1 MHGRYGNPNE
11 VLSEIGGRFR
21 QGTDTIVSPPLICAY
36 FRVKWPHKT
45 AANLAA
51 FANQLGF
58 KSCTE
63 RTAARWLSGE
73 HDVPLT
79 VAFAFALDSVKRMN
93 G

>member
-1 MHGRYGNPNE
+1 MHGRYGNPD
-11 VLSEIGGRFR
+11 VVRTEIQGQFR

-36 FRVKWPHKT
+36 FRVKWPLKT

-51 FANQLGF
+51 FANQLGL

-73 HDVPLT
+73 HDVPLI
-79 VAFAFALDSVKRMN
+79 VAFAFAEDMVVRRQ
-93 G
+93 

>member
-11 VLSEIGGRFR
+11 VLSEIQGRYR

-36 FRVKWPHKT
+36 FRVKWPLKT

-51 FANQLGF
+51 FAHANGF
-58 KSCTE
+58 KNCSE

-73 HDVPLT
+73 HDCPNV
-79 VAFAFALDSVKRMN
+79 VAAAFHLDSLIRR
-93 G
+93 